1 MVVTIEPA
9 PSEAEREAIL
19 ASLGGA
25 DDPGLGEWAHAALV
39 ECAEGGELDP

>member
-19 ASLGGA
+19 ASLDKA
-25 DDPGLGEWAHAALV
+25 DDAGLGEWAQAALV
-39 ECAEGGELDP
+39 EGVEGGELDP